1 MTCHTKSLFADSSS
15 LPPVLAIESSAVSL
29 PFSILSLQGED
40 SCVDSE
46 ECGQREI
53 ENGESHS
60 DCQPQKAADQ

>member
-1 MTCHTKSLFADSSS
+1 MTCHKISFRNSSG
-15 LPPVLAIESSAVSL
+15 LPSVVAIESSAVSL

-60 DCQPQKAADQ
+60 DCQPHKAADQ